1 MQSTE
6 RQETVSKLKKAYSVL
21 QQATI
26 KIATDEGVSV
36 GDFSLMSDYEFFD
49 KFAGVVNTTK
59 LCKSASGCFPDKP
72 LKTLSGN
79 DHGIYNGSN
88 FLITADG
95 IAFGWEKNS
104 ADLCSNKGISEEDA
118 QNCIGRFIVDL
129 NGAAPPNRFG
139 YDVFFFQMVQG
150 KGVVPAGTANHNDC
164 RKRGNGITCAA
175 VVLKTGTVKYQ

>member
-1 MQSTE
+1 
-6 RQETVSKLKKAYSVL
+6 
-21 QQATI
+21 
-26 KIATDEGVSV
+26 
-36 GDFSLMSDYEFFD
+36 MSDYEFFD
-49 KFAGVVNTTK
+49 KFANVVNTMK

-79 DHGIYNGSN
+79 DHGIYNGTNS
-88 FLITADG
+88 LITTDG

-104 ADLCSNKGISEEDA
+104 GDLCSNKGISEEDA

-150 KGVVPAGTANHNDC
+150 KGAVPAGNANHKDC
-164 RKRGNGITCAA
+164 RKKGNGITCAA
-175 VVLKTGTVKYQ
+175 VVLQTGTVKYQ